1 MAQAHDW
8 PDAVVVAYS
17 PRSASIATGLKLSR
31 IQAAIRD
38 GSLRAVRV
46 GVKTR
51 ITRTAL
57 EAWLDGHPSAARV
70 VNESKTGGPHEQV

>member
-1 MAQAHDW
+1 MPKHEW

-17 PRSASIATGLKLSR
+17 PSSAAIATGLKQHR

-38 GSLRAVRV
+38 GSLKAVRV

-57 EAWLDGHPSAARV
+57 EAWLDSFPPATRRRAS
-70 VNESKTGGPHEQV
+70 TDGGPNA

>member
-1 MAQAHDW
+1 MAIHGDW

-17 PRSASIATGLKLSR
+17 PSSAAVATGLKLHR

-46 GVKTR
+46 GTKTR
-51 ITRTAL
+51 LTRTSI
-57 EAWLDGHPSAARV
+57 EAWLDAMPSAKRATV
-70 VNESKTGGPHEQV
+70 GVPHEH

>member
-1 MAQAHDW
+1 MPKHEW

-17 PRSASIATGLKLSR
+17 PSSAAVATGLKLHR

-46 GVKTR
+46 GTKTR
-51 ITRTAL
+51 ITRNSL
-57 EAWLDGHPSAARV
+57 EAWLDAMPSARRA
-70 VNESKTGGPHEQV
+70 SATGGSPHD